1 MHHCDSVSAAQEDEL
16 RALLEK
22 KPHPV
27 CYDGFEPSGRMH
39 IAQGIMKAI
48 NVRVAGKSMGWGG
61 NCTLALVALGYLL
74 QTPVFWGMAM
84 GCPVMVFSRHVSNGW
99 EYLFSLSCV

>member
-1 MHHCDSVSAAQEDEL
+1 VLWRALQDEEL
-16 RALLEK
+16 RLLLEK

-48 NVRVAGKSMGWGG
+48 NVRVVGSHMSAGRSMI
-61 NCTLALVALGYLL
+61 
-74 QTPVFWGMAM
+74 M
-84 GCPVMVFSRHVSNGW
+84 
-99 EYLFSLSCV
+99 LSCVVSAGEQADAVGLRV